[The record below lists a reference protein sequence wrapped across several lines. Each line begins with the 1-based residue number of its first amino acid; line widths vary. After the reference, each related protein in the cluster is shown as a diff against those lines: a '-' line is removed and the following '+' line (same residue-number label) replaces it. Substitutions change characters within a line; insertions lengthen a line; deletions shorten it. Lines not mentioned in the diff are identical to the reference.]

1 MSDGDRK
8 ILSAYLRLFLYG
20 NGSRGIG
27 RRIIMKYIIKDNQA
41 GFVLKNG
48 IFQKIITAGTYHFSK
63 MAGYTVAVE
72 EMLGEMNY
80 LEVPYQVLSK
90 DKVFSEAA
98 IHMEIPDGFIGFLYV
113 NGKLTT
119 FANRKDYV
127 FWNVFDK
134 YEMKVISMEETLIGE
149 EISKQMLTLVPK
161 HLYTEVSVGEGEIG
175 LVYYDNVLQKPLSKG
190 IYRFWNYNHAVTF
203 CVIDMKQKELDIVGQ
218 EILTKDKIGI
228 RMNVACMYKVRDA
241 VEFVARISDLKG
253 QLYPAVQL
261 VIREIVGN
269 YKLDEIL
276 EAKEQI
282 SKEIY
287 GALGEREEMFCV
299 NFLTAGI
306 KDIILPGEI
315 REIMNSVLVAEKTAQ
330 ANVISRREEVAST
343 RSLLNT
349 AKLMDENQTLY
360 KLKELEYLERICEK
374 VGEISVSG
382 SAGIVEQ
389 LGKMMGTSAS

>member
-1 MSDGDRK
+1 
-8 ILSAYLRLFLYG
+8 
-20 NGSRGIG
+20 
-27 RRIIMKYIIKDNQA
+27 MKYIIRDNQA

-48 IFQKIITAGTYHFSK
+48 VFQKMITAGIYHFSQL
-63 MAGYTVAVE
+63 AGYTVQIE
-72 EMLGEMNY
+72 EMLGEMNC
-80 LEVPYQVLSK
+80 LDVPYQVLSK
-90 DKVFSEAA
+90 DPAFREATV
-98 IHMEIPDGFIGFLYV
+98 HMEIPDGSVGFLYM
-113 NGKLTT
+113 NGKLTS
-119 FANRKDYV
+119 FATRKDYV

-134 YEMKVISMEETLIGE
+134 YEMKVVSMEETVIGPE
-149 EISKQMLTLVPK
+149 LTKQMLSMVPGK
-161 HLYTEVSVGEGEIG
+161 FYTEVRVGEGEVG
-175 LVYYDNVLQKPLSKG
+175 LVYFDNVMKEPLSRG
-190 IYRFWNYNHAVTF
+190 VYRFWNYNHIVSYT
-203 CVIDMKQKELDIVGQ
+203 VIDMKQKELDIVGQ

-241 VEFVARISDLKG
+241 VEFVASISDLKT

-261 VIREIVGN
+261 AIREIVGN
-269 YKLDEIL
+269 YRLDEIL

-282 SKEIY
+282 SKEIF
-287 GALGEREEMFCV
+287 GALKEREEMFCV

-349 AKLMDENQTLY
+349 AKLMEENQTLY

-374 VGEISVSG
+374 VGEISVNG

-389 LGKMMGTSAS
+389 LGRLMGTGQK